1 MQEIILIKS
10 AFSIID
16 QMFHQEIANAQIIG
30 DRWFYSS
37 FYPYTPLIDP
47 QKMNPFIEKLMGPPS
62 IN

>member
-1 MQEIILIKS
+1 MLNS

-30 DRWFYSS
+30 ERWFFSS
-37 FYPYTPLIDP
+37 FYPYTPLIEP
-47 QKMNPFIEKLMGPPS
+47 QKMNLFIEKLMGPPN